1 MQCILNIFAPFNAP
15 CSFSTIPS
23 LPMFSDAILF
33 LLSPWRPVCVALLA
47 LRLGPALTCGQSTGA
62 YIEQTDSSSPH
73 RYQMLIAPQL
83 IVTLHIYHP
92 LSIVQVL
99 FILSSSLWVHM
110 CACSVVSAKH
120 NFIEL
125 PISLTDFL
133 LWLFHPFC
141 PPLPQRSLGTGVRGG
156 FNLFLNYSSAHKKRA
171 NFSISSA
178 SQDKKIL
185 IWLCWFPGS
194 FCYK

>member
-1 MQCILNIFAPFNAP
+1 
-15 CSFSTIPS
+15 
-23 LPMFSDAILF
+23 
-33 LLSPWRPVCVALLA
+33 
-47 LRLGPALTCGQSTGA
+47 
-62 YIEQTDSSSPH
+62 
-73 RYQMLIAPQL
+73 
-83 IVTLHIYHP
+83 
-92 LSIVQVL
+92 
-99 FILSSSLWVHM
+99 M

-120 NFIEL
+120 DFIEL

-178 SQDKKIL
+178 SQDKKIP
-185 IWLCWFPGS
+185 IDFADFQVVFVINKVCDETHRYPSTQDVRGKRVRS
-194 FCYK
+194 SKPATATC